1 MLLAAMAI
9 LLLPAAPM
17 KVGMVGHSLLNHEIP
32 QMLRLISASKGKQIT
47 VYEQITNGTALN
59 ANWKN
64 SDKSEKHP
72 ENKYG
77 DLRQEMEKASPPFDA
92 IVLTE
97 RVAIKDSIQWEDT
110 LGSTIQ
116 WRNHAL
122 RFNPKAKV
130 YHYTTWVGF
139 HNGDW
144 WKDVP
149 DAKTWRARTVSDGQL
164 YEKVAADAMKDS
176 RSSKGSSIQF
186 VPGHAAMGLLFDAL
200 ESGKLPWLGT
210 SIRAV
215 MTDDIHL
222 KPIGNYYIACVMYA
236 SLFQDSPVGATGVT
250 KGIWGHDL
258 TDLPKDHAMAL
269 QSLAWRAV
277 NNPRL

>member
-1 MLLAAMAI
+1 MFVSALALLCA
-9 LLLPAAPM
+9 AAPLR
-17 KVGMVGHSLLNHEIP
+17 VGMVGHSLLNHEIP
-32 QMLRLISASKGKQIT
+32 QMLRLIAASRGKQIT

-77 DLRQEMEKASPPFDA
+77 DLRAEMAKSPPFDA

-122 RFNPKAKV
+122 KHNPKAKV

-149 DAKTWRARTVSDGQL
+149 DAKTWRSRTVSDGQL
-164 YEKVAADAMKDS
+164 YAKVSADAMADP
-176 RSSKGSSIQF
+176 RSTKGPAIQL
-186 VPGHAAMGLLFDAL
+186 VPGHAAMGILFDAL
-200 ESGKLPWLGT
+200 ESGSLPWLGT
-210 SIRAV
+210 SIKAV
-215 MTDDIHL
+215 MADDIHL
-222 KPIGNYYIACVMYA
+222 KPIGNYYIACLMYA
-236 SLFQDSPVGATGVT
+236 TLFQDSPVGATGLT

-258 TDLPKDHAMAL
+258 TDLPKDHATAL
-269 QSLAWRAV
+269 QRLAWRAATSASK
-277 NNPRL
+277 